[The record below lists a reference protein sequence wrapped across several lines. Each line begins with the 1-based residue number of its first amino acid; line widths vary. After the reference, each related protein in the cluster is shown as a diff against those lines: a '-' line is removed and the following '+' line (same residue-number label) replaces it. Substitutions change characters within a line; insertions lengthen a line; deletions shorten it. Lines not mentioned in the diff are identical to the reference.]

1 MIDDMRK
8 ERNELVEHF
17 NRDTDLK
24 SKELVAG
31 IHKVC
36 VLGVI
41 KYH

>member
-1 MIDDMRK
+1 MREERMALVKEFEKDDLQTKM
-8 ERNELVEHF
+8 LI
-17 NRDTDLK
+17 
-24 SKELVAG
+24 SG

>member
-1 MIDDMRK
+1 MVKEMREERMALVK
-8 ERNELVEHF
+8 EFEQDN
-17 NRDTDLK
+17 LK
-24 SKELVAG
+24 SKMLISG

>member
-1 MIDDMRK
+1 MLI
-8 ERNELVEHF
+8 
-17 NRDTDLK
+17 
-24 SKELVAG
+24 SG